1 MSPRKKTET
10 QNDEAKEKSPGHLV
24 EKPTDRTMNGP
35 IPFMAMNHSARKFY
49 FDDDEGGDEPPKKP
63 GRAAR
68 SLAWLLLLLAVSQ
81 LLSLPAFC
89 DTPRVRLKDV
99 ARIKGVRPNQLMGR
113 GLVVG
118 LDGSGDKLLLSAQM
132 ITNLLSQYG
141 TSFPKEDLK
150 TKNVAAVII
159 TATLPPF
166 ASSGDQIDVTVA
178 SMADAKSLKGG
189 VLLRTPLFAPDG
201 SAYAVAQGNVLT
213 VPSGVGTSGFIPG
226 GAIVEKEV
234 NVPMVDGGRLRIVL
248 DKKDFTTAN
257 RVRMAIN
264 DKFGEGRAR
273 AEDSGTIAVDLPISF
288 RDNVVGFISSL
299 EDLMIVPDAPARVV
313 INERTGTVVIGQ
325 NVRISTAAL
334 SHGDLTVTVGKGGT
348 ARVMPVDSAATVDQL
363 VKAMNAIG
371 ASPKDL
377 VAIMQTLKKAGALHA
392 DLNIM

>member
-1 MSPRKKTET
+1 MKDQNMKDARRFYFDGCDGDGDESPRK
-10 QNDEAKEKSPGHLV
+10 L
-24 EKPTDRTMNGP
+24 
-35 IPFMAMNHSARKFY
+35 
-49 FDDDEGGDEPPKKP
+49 

-68 SLAWLLLLLAVSQ
+68 SLSCILA
-81 LLSLPAFC
+81 LFMLLPAIASPGWC

-132 ITNLLSQYG
+132 ITNMLVQYG
-141 TSFPKEDLK
+141 TSYPKADLK
-150 TKNVAAVII
+150 TKNVAAVVVI
-159 TATLPPF
+159 ATLPPF

-178 SMADAKSLKGG
+178 SMADAKSLRGG

-201 SAYAVAQGNVLT
+201 SVYAVAQGNVLT
-213 VPSGVGTSGFIPG
+213 VQGGVVTSGFLPG

-234 NVPMVDGGRLRIVL
+234 DVPIVDGGQVRIVL

-264 DKFGEGRAR
+264 DKFGEGRSR

-288 RDNVVGFISSL
+288 RDNVVGFISAL
-299 EDLMIVPDAPARVV
+299 EDLMVVPDEPARVV

-334 SHGDLTVTVGKGGT
+334 SHGDLTVTVGKGGA
-348 ARVMPVDSAATVDQL
+348 ARVMPVDSANTVDQL

-377 VAIMQTLKKAGALHA
+377 VSIMQTLKKAGALHA
-392 DLNIM
+392 ELNIM